1 MARKRRVHYPG
12 AVYHV
17 MLRGN
22 GEQGIFFDDEDRFY
36 FGELLLEGVARFE
49 HRIHGFCLMGNHVHL
64 VVQVG
69 VIPLSRIIQNASFR
83 YTRWI
88 NTKHKRMGH
97 LFQGRYKAI
106 LVDADQYLLELIR
119 YVHLNPVRNGLV
131 NDPEQYFWSS
141 HAVYTGKR
149 KMPWVHTEWVHAQFS
164 RHSGHA
170 RRMYRR
176 YVEEAMEDTLPPEFE
191 KGNKEGRIL
200 GDDHFAESALQ
211 QAGEPIHQTLELEVW
226 GERCG
231 RDGVTLSNAIQILLK
246 RTKTDKDLVNRMKE
260 IEEKLLIS
268 FGSNS
273 PQPLSVPL
281 LR

>member
-22 GEQGIFFDDEDRFY
+22 EGQGIFFDDEDRFY

-106 LVDADQYLLELIR
+106 LVDADKYLLEIIR

-141 HAVYTGKR
+141 HAMYTGKR

-164 RHSGHA
+164 RHLGHA

-176 YVEEAMEDTLPPEFE
+176 YVEEALEDTLRPEFE

-200 GDDHFAESALQ
+200 GDDHFAERALQ
-211 QAGEPIHQTLELEVW
+211 QA
-226 GERCG
+226 
-231 RDGVTLSNAIQILLK
+231 
-246 RTKTDKDLVNRMKE
+246 E
-260 IEEKLLIS
+260 IRGQLLIICNRFLYLIMVVNNDRTLNFH
-268 FGSNS
+268 FGDWRKDGQVSESGPSRCPPSCHPKRGS
-273 PQPLSVPL
+273 PYGDLFK
-281 LR
+281 